1 MQTIQVPVFKL
12 QRKTIVTNGYAYP
25 FISQTD
31 LTRSLEDLTYVSPF
45 SYGITAEGGLIEN
58 EDDRILSVAKQY
70 GVAPLLVLTPL
81 NEQGQFSNELASQLL
96 NNPQA
101 QETLLN
107 NVLAKMKEKGYRGLD
122 FDFEYVYEED
132 KDNYVELVRKAA
144 EKLRPEGYIVTV
156 ALAPKTS
163 ADQPGLLYAG
173 HDYPGMG
180 AAANYA
186 LLMTYEW
193 GYTYGPPMAVSP
205 IDKMRQV
212 LDYGVSEIPPEKIL
226 LGMPNYGYDWTLPYV
241 RGTSKAESIANTEA
255 EARAARYGAQILYDE
270 VSQTPHYNY
279 TDAQGQQHEVWF
291 DNERSIQAKLNL
303 INEYGLAGVSFWNL
317 HRYNPENW
325 AVLRDL
331 YEIKRV

>member
-1 MQTIQVPVFKL
+1 MQTIQVPVFKM

-31 LTRSLEDLTYVSPF
+31 LTRSMEDLTYISPF
-45 SYGITAEGGLIEN
+45 SYGITADGGLVEN

-81 NEQGQFSNELASQLL
+81 NEQGQFSNELASKLL

-101 QETLLN
+101 QENLLN
-107 NVLAKMKEKGYRGLD
+107 HVLAKMKEKGYRGLD
-122 FDFEYVYEED
+122 FDFEYVYEDD
-132 KDNYVELVRKAA
+132 KDKYVELVRKAA

-180 AAANYA
+180 AAADYA

-193 GYTYGPPMAVSP
+193 GYTYGAPMAVSP

-212 LDYGVSEIPPEKIL
+212 LEYGVSEIPPEKIL

-279 TDAQGQQHEVWF
+279 TDAQGRQHEVWF

-331 YEIKRV
+331 YEIKRD